1 MKKTQV
7 GLFLILIFLFAIYLN
22 SLSRRENPNDLPV
35 SPASLSSPEITNI
48 TGTVKDGETLFDIFK
63 KNRLDM
69 QTLYELTNASKKVY
83 NLAKVK
89 PSRAYVITTLRLDD
103 STREEIKSFRYS
115 IDDFQYL
122 EVIKEQDSFIAKKM
136 RVPYDKRPSLIQG
149 TIKDN
154 LINSVGDRREHLLL
168 AYNLAEIFEY
178 EIDFVTEL
186 REGDSYRV
194 LVEELWLDGV
204 FKRYGN
210 IIAAK
215 FLNNGKTY
223 EAYRYEVDGKTD
235 YYDTKGRSLKK
246 ALLRSPIRFKYISSG
261 FNYRRK
267 HPILKIKR
275 PHLGV
280 DYAAPQGT
288 PVSTAGSGTVKYAGW
303 KGQLGK
309 AVIIKHPNDYE
320 TYYGH
325 LSRIKKGIRKGKK
338 VSQGEIIGYVG
349 STGLSTGPHLHYSIK
364 RYGKFVNPLKIALPR
379 GKSVPVKLL
388 PDFKSHA
395 ESLSAELIESSVK
408 NVRLLILEQKRK
420 IIY

>member
-1 MKKTQV
+1 M
-7 GLFLILIFLFAIYLN
+7 IFFFAIYLN
-22 SLSRRENPNDLPV
+22 SLSRRENPNDLPG
-35 SPASLSSPEITNI
+35 SLASLTSPEVTNI
-48 TGTVKDGETLFDIFK
+48 TGSVKESETLFDIFK
-63 KNRLDM
+63 KHGLDI
-69 QTLYELTNASKKVY
+69 QTLYEITSASKKVY

-89 PSRAYVITTLRLDD
+89 PSHAYLITTLRLDD

-122 EVIKEQDSFIAKKM
+122 KVIKEQDSFIAKKG
-136 RVPYDKRPSLIQG
+136 RVPYDKRSSLIQG

-154 LINSVGDRREHLLL
+154 LNNSVGNSREHLLL
-168 AYNLAEIFEY
+168 AYDLVEIFEY

-186 REGDSYRV
+186 REGDSYRL
-194 LVEELWLDGV
+194 LVEELWLDGI

-210 IIAAK
+210 IVAAK

-223 EAYRYEVDGKTD
+223 EAYRYEVDGKAD
-235 YYDTKGRSLKK
+235 YYDTKGRFLKK
-246 ALLRSPIRFKYISSG
+246 ALLRSPLRFKYISSG
-261 FNYRRK
+261 FSYKRK

-280 DYAAPQGT
+280 DYAAPRGT
-288 PVSTAGSGTVKYAGW
+288 PVSTAGSGTVKYSGW
-303 KGQLGK
+303 KGQFGK
-309 AVIIKHPNDYE
+309 AVIIKHPNGYE

-364 RYGKFVNPLKIALPR
+364 RYSKFVNPLKIALPR
-379 GKSVPVKLL
+379 GKAVPVKLL
-388 PDFKSHA
+388 TDFKSHV
-395 ESLSAELIESSVK
+395 ESLRAELIES
-408 NVRLLILEQKRK
+408 
-420 IIY
+420 